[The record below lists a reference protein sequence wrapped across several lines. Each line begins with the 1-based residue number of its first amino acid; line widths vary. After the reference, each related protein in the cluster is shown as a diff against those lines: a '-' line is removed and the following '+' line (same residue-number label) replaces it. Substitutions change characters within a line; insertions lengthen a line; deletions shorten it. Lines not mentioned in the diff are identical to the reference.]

1 MIIILRS
8 FFHFNLYKL
17 FPLDGIRFYEIWIYI
32 LRFTAQ
38 FQNAHVTF
46 SFQHFHLNPNTLC
59 NANIEIWPII
69 MNVHLMNC
77 TALIDDIFYADFQL
91 ERNLIQ
97 TRIGP

>member
-1 MIIILRS
+1 MVFAFMKFGYTFSDLL
-8 FFHFNLYKL
+8 NDK
-17 FPLDGIRFYEIWIYI
+17 YI
-32 LRFTAQ
+32 AQ

-77 TALIDDIFYADFQL
+77 TALIDNIFYADFQL